1 MFEPKVSILVPTLNS
16 AKTLGACLKAV
27 RDQDYPEEKTEIIVA
42 DAGSTDSSV
51 ALAHRFGAIV
61 TENPLKTG
69 EAGKTAAA
77 KKATGEILAL
87 IDSDNILPDREWLRR
102 MVAPFEDP
110 AIVASEPL
118 AYTAR
123 PEDPPLV
130 RYFAH
135 LGMNDPLCLFLGTY
149 DRTCAVTGRW
159 TELPVETEDRGD
171 YLAVT
176 LKKGELFPTIGA
188 NGFLVRRELLSRTK
202 YDPYWFDV
210 DILHDL
216 ADTDPIGMV
225 RVAKVKTGIVHL
237 YCDKLEDFERKQNRR
252 VRDFLY
258 FSRQRGGQAP
268 RGSKKRLLRGILAFS
283 FATMLGFPIR
293 KQARKGQLAAP
304 DAEAWAFHGPV
315 CRATLRIYAYATIRK
330 LLGFRQAPASR
341 TTWKQ

>member
-1 MFEPKVSILVPTLNS
+1 MFEPKISILVPTLNS
-16 AKTLGACLKAV
+16 AKTLGACLKAI
-27 RDQDYPEEKTEIIVA
+27 RDQDYPEDKVEIIVA
-42 DAGSTDSSV
+42 DAGSTDSSA

-61 TENPLKTG
+61 ADNPLKTG

-77 KKATGEILAL
+77 KRATGDILAL
-87 IDSDNILPDREWLRR
+87 IDSDNILPERDWLHR
-102 MVAPFEDP
+102 MVAPFED
-110 AIVASEPL
+110 ASIAASEPL

-130 RYFAH
+130 RYFAR

-149 DRTCAVTGRW
+149 DRTCAVTGKW

-171 YLAVT
+171 YLALT
-176 LKKGELFPTIGA
+176 LRRGEVFPTIGA
-188 NGFLVRRELLSRTK
+188 NGFLVRRELLPRTK

-216 ADTDPIGMV
+216 ANTAPDGIV

-258 FSRQRGGQAP
+258 FSRQRGGDSP
-268 RGSKKRLLRGILAFS
+268 RGSKGRLLRGIFAFS
-283 FATMLGFPIR
+283 LATVLGFPLR
-293 KQARKGQLAAP
+293 NQARRGQLVAP
-304 DAEAWAFHGPV
+304 DSEAWAFHGPV
-315 CRATLRIYAYATIRK
+315 CRATLRIYARATIRK